1 VVSREEAVL
10 RIRAAADA
18 RDEGD
23 HDIVIVA
30 RTDARQAVNLS
41 EALWRAQ
48 AVGQALNGVR
58 FRPCLRF
65 LMFWFY
71 CVP

>member
-1 VVSREEAVL
+1 MVSREEAVL
-10 RIRAAADA
+10 RIRAATDA

-58 FRPCLRF
+58 F
-65 LMFWFY
+65 
-71 CVP
+71 